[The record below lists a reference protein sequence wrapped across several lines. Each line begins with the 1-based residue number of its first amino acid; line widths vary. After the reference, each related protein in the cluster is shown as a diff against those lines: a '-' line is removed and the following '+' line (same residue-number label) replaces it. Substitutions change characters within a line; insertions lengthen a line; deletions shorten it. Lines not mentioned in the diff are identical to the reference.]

1 MTEKNGVGTKKG
13 ECRGKCNFDI
23 EKAAPEA
30 LPPKHACET
39 QHLWATR
46 KEAWQRSLAGMVVKC
61 ATGFG
66 KGYRPVFQPMP
77 MLCIRGVL

>member
-1 MTEKNGVGTKKG
+1 MGWGQRRVNVEVNATLT
-13 ECRGKCNFDI
+13 